1 MQYGRSGLVGRNPDV
16 LSALTDQPRLTKQA
30 GEKDRPGT
38 ITLCQ
43 MRRLS
48 GIPTKR
54 ESALHEDPNFTD
66 RHVCLQAVFRIAT
79 FPIFNRYPFFSSL
92 SGVAVAPTPSQRHS
106 ADRRTRICVSIEIRT
121 ERFNTASG
129 PAPLCIPCD
138 SAGSSCR
145 GSGRTPHRSD
155 GPALTHPKHH
165 IRIGKR

>member
-54 ESALHEDPNFTD
+54 ESALHEALNFTD
-66 RHVCLQAVFRIAT
+66 RRVCLQAVFRIAT
-79 FPIFNRYPFFSSL
+79 FPIFNRYPLFFITVGSRRSTSSQSATFSRPENTHL
-92 SGVAVAPTPSQRHS
+92 RVHRDPHGAVQHSEWPGTAVHSLRQRGIKLPRIRSNPASVRRPCPDAPQASHS
-106 ADRRTRICVSIEIRT
+106 NR
-121 ERFNTASG
+121 
-129 PAPLCIPCD
+129 
-138 SAGSSCR
+138 
-145 GSGRTPHRSD
+145 
-155 GPALTHPKHH
+155 
-165 IRIGKR
+165 